1 MSVRPTEELQPQDV
15 LHEPVQGAF
24 ETSHSSS
31 HHQQIA
37 LDGLIYLSE
46 VGSTLHGVSTDATSD
61 DIDEMG
67 ITIEPPRCVIGFE
80 QFDLYEYRT
89 KPVGV
94 RSQAGDIDRTIY
106 SLRKYAKLLA
116 DGNPTVLMPM
126 FAPAD
131 KLRYVH
137 PLGQVLRENVGHFL
151 SRQTGQRFLG
161 YLNRQRSRYLD
172 PERTDSTHASRPE
185 LIAKHGWDCYLGD
198 TEFLTRRGWLLAD
211 HVTNADELGTI
222 NQLTGQIE
230 FQHYTER
237 VDKSYTGDI
246 LIGET
251 QFSSW
256 AVTPNHRM
264 RVAKMLRG
272 ANGKNSR
279 AYAPENTGPWAF
291 RRADEVQALDW
302 YQQTAGGLRELD
314 FPVSDAHLALVGAYV
329 SEGSVAKRLKDG
341 TASVLEFE
349 QKIGGRLFETM
360 ALVATEYALRSYSY
374 PDRKLTVRWTLADR
388 VVANDLDK
396 SCGTGAKNK
405 RLPEWATRLSARQ
418 ADVLLQA
425 LINGDGTVNQAGN
438 EVYYTSSSGL
448 AGDVQALAIMAGRE
462 ANVLGPYAAAKMY
475 HVLIQP
481 RREYAYRS
489 FRGRDVK
496 VEHVDN
502 GRIVCFTVPNE
513 TLVTRRNGKV
523 AMHGNTK
530 TGYHALRL
538 AIQGAELMKHR
549 TITLPMD
556 PDRREFLLNVR
567 NGQFTK
573 DQVVTWLESTF
584 VPLLEHEIE
593 QSTLPEQPEWR
604 YINQLMVQLHQEY
617 WTDHGWV

>member
-1 MSVRPTEELQPQDV
+1 MSVKPTEELQPQDV

-31 HHQQIA
+31 HHQQVA

-67 ITIEPPRCVIGFE
+67 IAIEPPRCVIGFE
-80 QFDLYEYRT
+80 RFDLYEYRT
-89 KPVGV
+89 KPVSV

-106 SLRKYAKLLA
+106 SLRKYAHLLA
-116 DGNPTVLMPM
+116 SGNPTVLMPM

-172 PERTDSTHASRPE
+172 PERTDSTHSARPE
-185 LIAKHGWDCYLGD
+185 LIEAYGWDCYLDD
-198 TEFLTRRGWLLAD
+198 TEFLTRRGWMLAD
-211 HVTNADELGTI
+211 QVQDGEEIATI
-222 NQLTGQIE
+222 NQVTGRME
-230 FQHYTER
+230 FQHFTER
-237 VDKSYTGDI
+237 VDKPYTGPM
-246 LIGET
+246 LVGST
-251 QFSSW
+251 QYSQW
-256 AVTPNHRM
+256 VVTPNHRM
-264 RVAKMLRG
+264 WVQKMSRG
-272 ANGKNSR
+272 ANGRNPR
-279 AYAPENTGPWAF
+279 AYSVETAGLQHF
-291 RRADEVQALDW
+291 RRADEVTTLDW
-302 YQQTAGGLRELD
+302 YQRVVAEPGQVE
-314 FPVSDAHLALVGAYV
+314 FPVSDAYLALVGAYV
-329 SEGSVAKRLKDG
+329 SEGYVCKRRQDG
-341 TASVLEFE
+341 TASVLRFD
-349 QKIGGRLFETM
+349 QKDGGRLHGTM
-360 ALVATEYALRSYSY
+360 ALVGTEYALRAYRY
-374 PDRKLTVRWTLADR
+374 PDRRPVTTWTLADR
-388 VVANDLDK
+388 DVAQDLDK
-396 SCGTGAKNK
+396 SCGVGSVNK
-405 RLPEWATRLSARQ
+405 RLPSWVFDLSGRQ
-418 ADVLLQA
+418 ADVLLQH
-425 LINGDGTVNQAGN
+425 LLNGDGTLSPRGW
-438 EVYYTSSSGL
+438 VYYTQSPGL
-448 AGDVQALAIMAGRE
+448 AGDVQALSILAGRRSIMR
-462 ANVLGPYAAAKMY
+462 GPYDPAAMY
-475 HVLIQP
+475 QISVQERGVTHT
-481 RREYAYRS
+481 S
-489 FRGRDVK
+489 FRGRDVATEQ
-496 VEHVDN
+496 VEN
-502 GRIVCFTVPNE
+502 RRIVCFTVPNE

>member
-80 QFDLYEYRT
+80 RFDLYEYRT

-172 PERTDSTHASRPE
+172 PERTDSTHSARPE
-185 LIAKHGWDCYLGD
+185 LIEAYGWD
-198 TEFLTRRGWLLAD
+198 
-211 HVTNADELGTI
+211 
-222 NQLTGQIE
+222 
-230 FQHYTER
+230 
-237 VDKSYTGDI
+237 
-246 LIGET
+246 
-251 QFSSW
+251 
-256 AVTPNHRM
+256 
-264 RVAKMLRG
+264 
-272 ANGKNSR
+272 
-279 AYAPENTGPWAF
+279 
-291 RRADEVQALDW
+291 
-302 YQQTAGGLRELD
+302 
-314 FPVSDAHLALVGAYV
+314 
-329 SEGSVAKRLKDG
+329 
-341 TASVLEFE
+341 
-349 QKIGGRLFETM
+349 
-360 ALVATEYALRSYSY
+360 
-374 PDRKLTVRWTLADR
+374 
-388 VVANDLDK
+388 
-396 SCGTGAKNK
+396 
-405 RLPEWATRLSARQ
+405 
-418 ADVLLQA
+418 
-425 LINGDGTVNQAGN
+425 
-438 EVYYTSSSGL
+438 
-448 AGDVQALAIMAGRE
+448 
-462 ANVLGPYAAAKMY
+462 
-475 HVLIQP
+475 
-481 RREYAYRS
+481 
-489 FRGRDVK
+489 
-496 VEHVDN
+496 
-502 GRIVCFTVPNE
+502 
-513 TLVTRRNGKV
+513 
-523 AMHGNTK
+523 TK